1 MLATFKLIK
10 KIKEFDSFD
19 SLINGWFT
27 YILVTVQGFVV
38 WLDVPILRVLGLA
51 ELKLSMAMVEIL

>member
-1 MLATFKLIK
+1 MDFFENWKFYDNLIWRPK
-10 KIKEFDSFD
+10 YYGENS
-19 SLINGWFT
+19 G
-27 YILVTVQGFVV
+27 GFVV